1 MSKSRRIIY
10 LKVEE
15 LLLDINNPRFAE
27 LYTGSKKQDDLVD
40 YLLNNESADGIAKA
54 IEEAGEFY
62 ADRPLW
68 VINDGTKYLIRDG
81 NRRCAAVIAL
91 QNPTKYGITTKKLQI
106 DELPVIVY
114 DDENEIS
121 TRIRLEH
128 TNSLF
133 RSWDRIAKA
142 LEVYKMY
149 NSGNSIKSMTGE
161 IDSKPSD
168 LLKLANFY
176 YEAVKIGG
184 DDLKRLL
191 RRGRGGTGG
200 KTIIFERLF
209 SKSKECGYEFEK
221 HTYKLII
228 TDKKLFEEYVKA
240 TITYL
245 QQYPSTTH
253 ADVDKNTHKENF
265 LDQLDNNFQK
275 AKSVN
280 STDSDKDTGHK
291 DETIQ
296 PPLVDD
302 VANPTA
308 TAIKKRG
315 SQKKKPNITR
325 KQLPSAVR
333 AIVDECYNLDS
344 QNFTNAKMALT
355 RLMFE
360 NSLKYVVDNTEY
372 NPGKKMSQSSHFDKA
387 LRRSGKQYTNFTELK
402 NSFQQLITNTGIRKA
417 MMSYDSDGADQIIH
431 NFNVEASPKQA
442 DVTCNNLI
450 PIIEFLLQDSQ
461 DLIGEIDTSKL

>member
-1 MSKSRRIIY
+1 MNKSRKITYVKIN
-10 LKVEE
+10 E

-40 YLLNNESADGIAKA
+40 YLLNNESADEIAKA
-54 IEEAGEFY
+54 IEESGEFY

-68 VINDGTKYLIRDG
+68 VVNDGIKYLIRDG

-91 QNPTKYGITTKKLQI
+91 QDPTKYKIATKEMQI
-106 DELPVIVY
+106 NELPVIIY

-149 NSGNSIKSMTGE
+149 NSGSSIKSMAGE

-176 YEAVKIGG
+176 YEAVKISG

-200 KTIIFERLF
+200 KTVIFERLF
-209 SKSKECGYEFEK
+209 SKSKECGYEFQK
-221 HTYKLII
+221 HTYNITV
-228 TDKKLFEEYVKA
+228 TDKKLFEGYIKA
-240 TITYL
+240 MVSYL
-245 QQYPSTTH
+245 QQYPGTTYI
-253 ADVDKNTHKENF
+253 DVNKDTDKENF
-265 LDQLDNNFQK
+265 LNQLDNNFKK
-275 AKSVN
+275 AKNVDLGGAVKGVEPKG
-280 STDSDKDTGHK
+280 TTF
-291 DETIQ
+291 Q
-296 PPLVDD
+296 PPLIDSI
-302 VANPTA
+302 ANPTV
-308 TAIKKRG
+308 TITEKRG
-315 SQKKKPNITR
+315 SRKKKPNMTR
-325 KQLPSAVR
+325 KQLPNAVR

-355 RLMFE
+355 RVMFE

-372 NPGKKMSQSSHFDKA
+372 KPGSKMLKSNYFQKA
-387 LRRSGKQYTNFTELK
+387 LYKSGKQYTDFSELK
-402 NSFQQLITNTGIRKA
+402 RLFQCLITNTSIKKA
-417 MMSYDSDGADQIIH
+417 MINYKSDEADQIIH
-431 NFNVEASPKQA
+431 NFNVEASPNQA
-442 DVTCNNLI
+442 EATCNNLI
-450 PIIEFLLQDSQ
+450 PIVEFLLQDSQ
-461 DLIGEIDTSKL
+461 DLISEIDISKL